1 MVLAIQRD
9 AGSPAHAGIDLLGIA
24 VVRVSRGFPRTRGD
38 RPLAEQDALENQGV
52 PPHTR
57 G

>member
-1 MVLAIQRD
+1 MAM
-9 AGSPAHAGIDLLGIA
+9 AEMCDLI
-24 VVRVSRGFPRTRGD
+24 GFPRTRGD
-38 RPLAEQDALENQGV
+38 RPLPERREPEVIMV